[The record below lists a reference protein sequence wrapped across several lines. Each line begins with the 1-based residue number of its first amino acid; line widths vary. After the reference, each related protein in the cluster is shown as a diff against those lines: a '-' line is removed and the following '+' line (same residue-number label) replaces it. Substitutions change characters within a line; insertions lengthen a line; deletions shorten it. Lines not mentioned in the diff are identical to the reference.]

1 MSRSKLIPSLLLG
14 LLFLLILL
22 ASAPAR
28 LLLAILPAE
37 QLILQGLSGSLWE
50 GTASRVLVKSGS
62 GWLHLG
68 ASSWSLSPLSL
79 VVLAP
84 RVEISSHWGRQT
96 LNAVATLHSRNDI
109 EFSDVYLLLDAALL
123 QHFLPV
129 GLVGDIAMQFKEITI
144 RNQYPESATGRIVW
158 QNGGWMSPQGSR
170 QLGSYAVDVQPLA
183 SGGLA
188 GEVISLAG
196 DLQANGPIILDQEN
210 YSVDVQLS
218 GSGLDD
224 PQLRQALQLLA
235 IPEGDTYRV
244 RLKGSL

>member
-1 MSRSKLIPSLLLG
+1 
-14 LLFLLILL
+14 
-22 ASAPAR
+22 
-28 LLLAILPAE
+28 
-37 QLILQGLSGSLWE
+37 
-50 GTASRVLVKSGS
+50 
-62 GWLHLG
+62 
-68 ASSWSLSPLSL
+68 
-79 VVLAP
+79 
-84 RVEISSHWGRQT
+84 
-96 LNAVATLHSRNDI
+96 
-109 EFSDVYLLLDAALL
+109 
-123 QHFLPV
+123 
-129 GLVGDIAMQFKEITI
+129 
-144 RNQYPESATGRIVW
+144 
-158 QNGGWMSPQGSR
+158 MSPQGSR